1 MAKSPKSTS
10 RVSNIMG
17 LLRGNFDFDKNKQT
31 ITTQSYGSPELL
43 SAQQKNRILSRA
55 INVSERNISHRMTP
69 ASVLGM
75 VQSSLHK
82 VGTERIENRKI
93 LQLMPEVDKAAR
105 LMIASCFSPTDLT
118 RQNIQVTFDE
128 DSLSEQDR
136 TRLGETATDFFQK
149 KLNLKTAA
157 PSWTYQFG
165 YEAGACIFAIVP
177 LRSFEEIENSSFVG
191 EESFISKVV
200 EPLSNESLFG
210 FGDSVQSDIQLKKD
224 VSALESFGSSAIL
237 KTIKSDIEPGVT
249 LPKNA
254 NELTNKLA
262 AQFIAKESL
271 SLTDNPSILQAQH
284 IAKEKASKKTKS
296 VLDSTY
302 KGAPRVPKAETIVS
316 VSSDMGIGKNKEI
329 YGDPIL
335 LRLPPESVTV
345 IHTPGDPSDHV
356 GYLVLL
362 NRNGTPIDAT
372 QSDHHSMTGTTG
384 SSQGNI
390 FNQVYNAYGV
400 SSGSRGVSNEETM
413 SRIYMQIVNQHL
425 HNRMDKAGYA
435 NIEIGS
441 SDAVYRCMFA
451 RFMQAKQTRILF
463 LPKELVTYMTL
474 EMDQNGYGVSQLDR
488 IKFNLG
494 MKMAVQVSKVLAA
507 IKAAMDRRK
516 IDIRFTE
523 DMMEQPEAIY
533 QNIIREY
540 VNKSTMS
547 FSIDPNVIQ
556 SQIIDKSISIK
567 GTDIPGMETFDI
579 SNEADARTS
588 STDFDPDL
596 LNYIDKSII
605 NGLGVPASTMN
616 SLNEDEYAKSVVTTN
631 LFFSMDVSIRQ
642 DIIIKCISDLI
653 RKYARYSENFRKK
666 IQENLPGGKAA
677 KTDVKTID
685 DVSDTN
691 GSGYDV
697 EHLIENMS
705 ISLPKPNV
713 APSKAQFESLEA
725 MTSAITSMVTA
736 LYPDDL
742 IGKDDTLAPV
752 VRLLRSKFI
761 ALNIRSYLEGSGLTS
776 VDIPDNDFTSVLGE
790 ISTLMDALKN
800 VEQML
805 TDKVN
810 ISEKAAA
817 GAADNT
823 SNVEGY

>member
-677 KTDVKTID
+677 KTDTKTID

>member
-237 KTIKSDIEPGVT
+237 KAIKSDIEPGVT

-677 KTDVKTID
+677 KTDTKTID